1 MNKVDQA
8 RNLKN
13 RVLDEETTM
22 SILNGSGINP
32 QPQSMGQNS
41 YQQPQQNPAPKNNK
55 GFSYSSRN
63 INGGKS
69 KNFALRVEQDLFDEI
84 QQLASDTGM
93 SINGHIVQAIK
104 EYLKKHSE

>member
-1 MNKVDQA
+1 MSKVEQA
-8 RNLKN
+8 RNSKN
-13 RVLDEETTM
+13 RVMDEETTM
-22 SILNGSGINP
+22 SILNGSGINQQP
-32 QPQSMGQNS
+32 QPMVQNP
-41 YQQPQQNPAPKNNK
+41 YQQPQQNPTPKNNK

-69 KNFALRVEQDLFDEI
+69 KNFALRVEQNLFDDI

-104 EYLKKHSE
+104 EYLKKFSE